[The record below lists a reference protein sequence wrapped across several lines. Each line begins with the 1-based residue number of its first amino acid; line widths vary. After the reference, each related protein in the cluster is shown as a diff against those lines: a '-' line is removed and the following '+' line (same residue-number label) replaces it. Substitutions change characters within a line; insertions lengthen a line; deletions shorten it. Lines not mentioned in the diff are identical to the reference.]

1 MASSNPTGMKMNH
14 LRLILAAAFLAQSL
28 PAMAGPSPATL
39 SSISPENVAPVPA
52 PVSKVSVTFSDP
64 VELKSLS
71 VTGPRGESSLEQVL
85 VEYGEKV
92 PVSNAYTIPLKIPVA
107 AIGRY
112 SIDMMTWEARTKTS
126 SSRSTSFAIGS
137 PAELGAY
144 DEELA
149 KFEEAE
155 RLRKEEEEAKA
166 EEEQ

>member
-1 MASSNPTGMKMNH
+1 MNH
-14 LRLILAAAFLAQSL
+14 LRLILAATFLAQSL
-28 PAMAGPSPATL
+28 PAMAGPAKAGPAPATL
-39 SSISPENVAPVPA
+39 GSITPDNAAPVPA
-52 PVSKVSVTFSDP
+52 PVFKVSFTFSGP

-92 PVSNAYTIPLKIPVA
+92 PVSSTYTVPLKIPVA
-107 AIGRY
+107 AVGRY
-112 SIDMMTWEARTKTS
+112 SIDLMTWEAGTKTS
-126 SSRSTSFAIGS
+126 SSRSTSFAIGTAS
-137 PAELGAY
+137 ELEAY

-166 EEEQ
+166 EEAQ

>member
-1 MASSNPTGMKMNH
+1 MNH
-14 LRLILAAAFLAQSL
+14 LRLMLAAAFLAQTL
-28 PAMAGPSPATL
+28 PAMAGPAPAKL
-39 SSISPENVAPVPA
+39 SSITPDNVAPVPT
-52 PVSKVSVTFSDP
+52 PVFKVSVTFSGP

-71 VTGPRGESSLEQVL
+71 VTGPRGESGLEQML

-92 PVSNAYTIPLKIPVA
+92 PVSNTHTIPLKIPVA
-107 AIGRY
+107 AVGRY

-137 PAELGAY
+137 PAELEAY

-149 KFEEAE
+149 KFEEAG

-166 EEEQ
+166 EEAQ

>member
-1 MASSNPTGMKMNH
+1 MNH
-14 LRLILAAAFLAQSL
+14 LRLMLAAAFLAQLSPAMTG
-28 PAMAGPSPATL
+28 PAMAGPAPATL
-39 SSISPENVAPVPA
+39 TSITPANDAPVPA
-52 PVSKVSVTFSDP
+52 PVINVNVTFSGP

-71 VTGPRGESSLEQVL
+71 VTGPRGENSLEQVL

-92 PVSNAYTIPLKIPVA
+92 PVSNTYTIPLKIPVA
-107 AIGRY
+107 AVGRY
-112 SIDMMTWEARTKTS
+112 SIDVMTWEARTKTS

-137 PAELGAY
+137 PAELEAY

-166 EEEQ
+166 DEAQ

>member
-1 MASSNPTGMKMNH
+1 MNH
-14 LRLILAAAFLAQSL
+14 LRLIVAAAFLAQSL
-28 PAMAGPSPATL
+28 PAIAGPSPATL
-39 SSISPENVAPVPA
+39 SSISPDNVAPVPA
-52 PVSKVSVTFSDP
+52 PVFKVSVTFSDP

-71 VTGPRGESSLEQVL
+71 LTGPRGESSLEQVL

-92 PVSNAYTIPLKIPVA
+92 PLSNTYTIPLKIPVA
-107 AIGRY
+107 AVGRY

-137 PAELGAY
+137 PAELEAY

-149 KFEEAE
+149 RFEEAE

-166 EEEQ
+166 EEDQ